1 MAFSAAAEDDGEM
14 MSEINMIPLID
25 VMLVL
30 LIVFMITVPVMTH
43 SVQVRLP
50 QASSEPLT
58 ERPETIQLTIEADG
72 RLIWNQTPITP
83 EELESRFAEVAS
95 MATQPDLH
103 LRGDQDARYAYIAQ
117 ALSLA
122 QRAGIQRL
130 SFVTDP
136 T

>member
-1 MAFSAAAEDDGEM
+1 MAFSTASEDDGDM

-50 QASSEPLT
+50 QASSEPLVD
-58 ERPETIQLTIEADG
+58 RPEAIQLTIEADG
-72 RLIWNQTPITP
+72 QLIWNQTPISS
-83 EELESRFAEVAS
+83 EELASRFAEVAS
-95 MATQPDLH
+95 LEMQPDLH

-117 ALSLA
+117 ALAMA

-136 T
+136 S